1 MTNPH
6 HQRQLPAPELSD
18 APLTS
23 RETQVLALIARGKTM
38 KEIAHA
44 LRMSFST
51 AATHRYHI
59 QQKLN
64 PHHTADLT
72 RAAVRMGLIEP

>member
-1 MTNPH
+1 MTNSR
-6 HQRQLPAPELSD
+6 HQRQFPAPEL
-18 APLTS
+18 PTPRLTS
-23 RETQVLALIARGKTM
+23 RETQVLALIAQGKTM

-72 RAAVRMGLIEP
+72 RIAMRMGLVEP